1 MTLQIVHMDD
11 SLTEVELGEEGALT
25 WHHTPTGLT
34 VTHDEVGTVTRWPW
48 ATVKSYT
55 VIPAED
61 PITVDPDTCTNTAA
75 MDAYQRGIDDGNRSV
90 LLCRREDRQGGA
102 VTVGD
107 SRVPAA
113 AVLDSIRA
121 RGTREAEA
129 MWPLLT
135 AQDLEMLTWLVADL
149 DMRAAHPVARGDVG
163 PATVTDPHRVQ
174 LCWVDGQN
182 HGRVSVFPNRSPVGP
197 MISRVLAGEDLGKV
211 AFDYGI
217 PRHQLAVLV
226 RLTEELRATLD
237 KDLGV
242 GDASTDAKQR
252 DF

>member
-1 MTLQIVHMDD
+1 MNDTMVLQIVHMDD
-11 SLTEVELGEEGALT
+11 TLTEIELGVEGSLT
-25 WHHTPTGLT
+25 WHHTPTGLA

-55 VIPAED
+55 VLPVLPALE
-61 PITVDPDTCTNTAA
+61 PIAVDPDTCTNTAPI
-75 MDAYQRGIDDGNRSV
+75 DAYQQDVDDGTRSV
-90 LLCRREDRQGGA
+90 TLCRREDRQSGA
-102 VTVGD
+102 VTVGE

-121 RGTREAEA
+121 RGTQEAEA

-135 AQDLEMLTWLVADL
+135 AQDLEVLTWLAVDL

-163 PATVTDPHRVQ
+163 PATVTDPHRVE

-182 HGRVSVFPNRSPVGP
+182 NGLVSVFPNRSPVGP
-197 MISRVLAGEDLGKV
+197 MIARVRAGEDLEKV

-226 RLTEELRATLD
+226 RLTEGLTATC
-237 KDLGV
+237 
-242 GDASTDAKQR
+242 TD
-252 DF
+252 

>member
-1 MTLQIVHMDD
+1 MTETLQIVHLDD
-11 SLTEVELGEEGALT
+11 SLTELELGVEGALT
-25 WHHTPTGLT
+25 WQHTPTGLT
-34 VTHDEVGTVTRWPW
+34 VTHDDAGTVTRWPW

-55 VIPAED
+55 VIPDPD
-61 PITVDPDTCTNTAA
+61 PIAVDPVTTTTAGSDVYPQA
-75 MDAYQRGIDDGNRSV
+75 VDYHQAVVSDGTRMV
-90 LLCRREDRQGGA
+90 TLCRREDRQSGA

-135 AQDLEMLTWLVADL
+135 AQDLEVLTWLVADL
-149 DMRAAHPVARGDVG
+149 DMRDAHPVARGDAG
-163 PATVTDPHRVQ
+163 PATATDPHRVQ
-174 LCWVDGQN
+174 LCWVEEQN

-197 MISRVLAGEDLGKV
+197 MISRVRAGEDLGKV

-226 RLTEELRATLD
+226 RLSEELTATCT
-237 KDLGV
+237 
-242 GDASTDAKQR
+242 A
-252 DF
+252 